1 MLKSVSY
8 SFINPHSHL
17 VTEIDKIWSWGFHV
31 QRTVRWPISP
41 FNTMIS
47 LCKPNALLQKF
58 THKVHGNSLS
68 NWVEGGGF
76 NVRPWY
82 MVFALGYVFGSMFV
96 FWNLFMRVHIC
107 MGDRV
112 KAPVCQNRG
121 TKPLFGYFSYYDT
134 YIRVVF
140 GLISEAKIANGTEIT
155 SGWFHRS

>member
-47 LCKPNALLQKF
+47 LCKPNASLQKF

-68 NWVEGGGF
+68 NWVRGGGF
-76 NVRPWY
+76 KCTT
-82 MVFALGYVFGSMFV
+82 MVHG
-96 FWNLFMRVHIC
+96 
-107 MGDRV
+107 
-112 KAPVCQNRG
+112 VCFR
-121 TKPLFGYFSYYDT
+121 LC
-134 YIRVVF
+134 V
-140 GLISEAKIANGTEIT
+140 
-155 SGWFHRS
+155 WFHVCVLEFVHESAHLYGRQGKSSCLSESRHKTLVWLLFLLRHLHSSGIWFDIWSQNS